1 MPEQDLEN
9 LFMKDPGLAHMANPS
24 QFFRGGGTPVFK
36 EFKEFAMRGNVL
48 DMAVGIVIGA
58 AFGRIVTSFVEDM
71 LMPPL
76 GLLLGK
82 VDFSNLYWSL
92 TGKAYDS
99 LAAAKAAGAATLNY
113 GLFLNHIV
121 NFAIVAFAI
130 FVLIRQVNRLKREE
144 PAPAAA
150 PTTKDCPY
158 CLSAVAIKA
167 TRCAHCTSQLS

>member
-1 MPEQDLEN
+1 MPEQDQEN
-9 LFMKDPGLAHMANPS
+9 LFLKDPGLAHMANPS
-24 QFFRGGGTPVFK
+24 QFFRAGGAPVLK
-36 EFKEFAMRGNVL
+36 DFKEFAMRGNVL

-58 AFGRIVTSFVEDM
+58 AFGRIITSFVEDI

-113 GLFLNHIV
+113 GLFFSHVV
-121 NFAIVAFAI
+121 NFTIVAFAI
-130 FVLIRQVNRLKREE
+130 FMLIRQVNRLKREQ
-144 PAPAAA
+144 PAAA
-150 PTTKDCPY
+150 PATKDCPF
-158 CLSAVAIKA
+158 CLSAVSIKA
-167 TRCAHCTSQLS
+167 TRCPHCTSQLTA